1 MHGDNEIMS
10 EQNKGML
17 PTYEGLQTDEN
28 VKKEAEMIET
38 INQILKHEEKTSKVN
53 RKTNLKDAYCM
64 PTMDSISDYLNK
76 KYGKDADILCLVID
90 KWSKGHKDVSVS
102 VNGWLIDKVL
112 DTFRGFVEMVKQRSL
127 GDRLT
132 GRNKGEKD

>member
-1 MHGDNEIMS
+1 MS

-28 VKKEAEMIET
+28 AKKEAEMIET
-38 INQILKHEEKTSKVN
+38 INQILKHEEKTSNIN
-53 RKTNLKDAYCM
+53 RKTKLNDAYCM
-64 PTMDSISDYLNK
+64 PTMDSISHYLNK
-76 KYGKDADILCLVID
+76 KYGKDADILCLMID

-127 GDRLT
+127 GDRLM
-132 GRNKGEKD
+132 GKNKENKD

>member
-1 MHGDNEIMS
+1 MS

-28 VKKEAEMIET
+28 MKKEAEMIET

-64 PTMDSISDYLNK
+64 PTMDSISDYLGK
-76 KYGKDADILCLVID
+76 KYGKDVDIICKIID
-90 KWSKGHKDVSVS
+90 KWSLGHKDVSVS